1 VIKEILKDAESRMH
15 HTIEVLKADLA
26 GIRTGRAN
34 PALVEKLQ
42 VEYYGAET
50 PLIQLASISV
60 PEARQLLVKPFDPS
74 SLKAIE
80 KAIQAS
86 DLGLNP
92 NNDGKQIRLNL
103 PPLNEERRHDLV
115 KHVHS
120 RLEESRVA
128 VRNVRRDAMKDMKD
142 AVTEKLCSEDDH
154 KRGELELEKIV
165 ERIML
170 DIEKAGQGKEA
181 EIMEV

>member
-1 VIKEILKDAESRMH
+1 MIKDILKDAESRMH
-15 HTIEVLKADLA
+15 HTIEVLKVDLA

-34 PALVEKLQ
+34 PALVEKIH

-50 PLIQLASISV
+50 PLMQLASISV
-60 PEARQLLVKPFDPS
+60 PEPRQLLIKPFGPS

-80 KAIQAS
+80 KSILAS

-103 PPLNEERRHDLV
+103 PPLNEERRRDLV
-115 KHVHS
+115 KHVHN

-154 KRGELELEKIV
+154 KRGEADLEKIV
-165 ERIML
+165 EKQML
-170 DIEKAGQGKEA
+170 DIEKAGQAKEA

>member
-15 HTIEVLKADLA
+15 QAVEVLKMDLA

-34 PALVEKLQ
+34 PALVEKLM
-42 VEYYGAET
+42 VEYYGTET
-50 PLIQLASISV
+50 PLMQLASISV
-60 PEARQLLVKPFDPS
+60 PEPRQLLVKPFDPS

-80 KAIQAS
+80 KAILAS

-92 NNDGKQIRLNL
+92 NNDGKQLRLNL
-103 PPLNEERRHDLV
+103 PPLNEERRRELV
-115 KHVHS
+115 KHVHN

-154 KRGELELEKIV
+154 KRGEMELEKIV
-165 ERIML
+165 EKIMV
-170 DIEKAGQGKEA
+170 DIDKAGQAKEA

>member
-165 ERIML
+165 ERIMV

>member
-42 VEYYGAET
+42 VEYYGTET

>member
-1 VIKEILKDAESRMH
+1 VIKEILKEAESRMH
-15 HTIEVLKADLA
+15 HSVEVLKTDLA

-50 PLIQLASISV
+50 PLMQLASISV
-60 PEARQLLVKPFDPS
+60 PEPRQLLVKPFDPT

-80 KAIQAS
+80 KAILAS

-92 NNDGKQIRLNL
+92 NNDGKQLRLNL
-103 PPLNEERRHDLV
+103 PPLNEERRRDLV

-128 VRNVRRDAMKDMKD
+128 VRNIRRDAMKDMKD
-142 AVTEKLCSEDDH
+142 AVNEKLCSEDDH
-154 KRGELELEKIV
+154 KRGEQEIEKIV
-165 ERIML
+165 ERQML
-170 DIEKAGQGKEA
+170 DIEKAGQAKEA

>member
-15 HTIEVLKADLA
+15 HSIEVLKTDLA

-50 PLIQLASISV
+50 PLMQLASISV
-60 PEARQLLVKPFDPS
+60 PEPRQLLVKPFDPT

-80 KAIQAS
+80 KAILAS

-92 NNDGKQIRLNL
+92 NNDGKQLRLNL
-103 PPLNEERRHDLV
+103 PPLNEERRRDLV

-154 KRGELELEKIV
+154 KRGEQELEKIV
-165 ERIML
+165 ERQML
-170 DIEKAGQGKEA
+170 DIEKAGQSKEA